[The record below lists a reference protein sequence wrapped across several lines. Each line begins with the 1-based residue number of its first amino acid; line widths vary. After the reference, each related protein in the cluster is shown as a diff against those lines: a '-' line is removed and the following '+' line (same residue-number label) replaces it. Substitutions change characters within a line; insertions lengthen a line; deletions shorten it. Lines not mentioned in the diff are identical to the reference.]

1 MIQGVLAPFF
11 MQTCSSIS
19 ALVRVSV
26 SNWIFMLVVLVLACY
41 GFGPCMLDLLV
52 LVLACTRASLFS
64 KPVEEK

>member
-41 GFGPCMLDLLV
+41 GFGPCMLVAV